1 MAAPISIIG
10 IMVNERDE
18 VAPELQ
24 EVITKFG
31 RDILGRMG
39 VPSSSKENGLITLI
53 YEGELDQVGTFHREL
68 EQVPGITVQSMSFS
82 GKIK

>member
-1 MAAPISIIG
+1 MAAPISVIG
-10 IMVNERDE
+10 IMVNERDD

-39 VPSSSKENGLITLI
+39 VPSSNKENGLITLI
-53 YEGELDQVGTFHREL
+53 YEGELNQVSVFHREL
-68 EQVPGITVQSMSFS
+68 EKVQGITVQTMSFPTDV
-82 GKIK
+82 